1 LKRSIYFKEP
11 FNRLTLY
18 VPAKEVLNKKGISE
32 KFELGS
38 ATPKIENVELPF
50 SLDAVDRIHA
60 RLKMKSHPE
69 EGHVIYF
76 DIPAAEPRR
85 PEDIVFVKQL
95 KGLIPNIPLPTEPSS
110 VVEDVKVELKAP
122 VPEKEETPPKKEE
135 VVAAKEK
142 SEEEVKAL
150 RLSEIER
157 VSSFAEGISD
167 ERTRA
172 RSRFRIKRPG
182 EK

>member
-1 LKRSIYFKEP
+1 
-11 FNRLTLY
+11 
-18 VPAKEVLNKKGISE
+18 
-32 KFELGS
+32 
-38 ATPKIENVELPF
+38 
-50 SLDAVDRIHA
+50 
-60 RLKMKSHPE
+60 
-69 EGHVIYF
+69 
-76 DIPAAEPRR
+76 
-85 PEDIVFVKQL
+85 VKQL
-95 KGLIPNIPLPTEPSS
+95 KGLIPNIPLPTEPSP
-110 VVEDVKVELKAP
+110 VVEEVKVELKAP
-122 VPEKEETPPKKEE
+122 VPEKEVTPPKKEE

-142 SEEEVKAL
+142 SEEEVKAV